1 MKLTKEEMKAWVDEY
16 IKAQENNTSISKSG
30 ELHWSVNKFFELV
43 NEYPETC
50 WNAILEILHREP
62 SEKVK
67 DILAAGPL
75 EDLIDTHG
83 EEYIE
88 LIEEEAKINSKFRE
102 LLRGV
107 WESSTPEVWN
117 RVLKARKNAST
128 E

>member
-1 MKLTKEEMKAWVDEY
+1 MKLTKEEMKAWVDKY
-16 IKAQENNTSISKSG
+16 IKAQDNNLGISRSG
-30 ELHWSVNKFFELV
+30 ELHWSVNKFFELE
-43 NEYPETC
+43 NEHPELC
-50 WNAILEILHREP
+50 WKAILEVLHREP

-88 LIEEEAKINSKFRE
+88 VIEEEAKINPEFRK

-117 RVLKARKNAST
+117 RVLKARKNTSN